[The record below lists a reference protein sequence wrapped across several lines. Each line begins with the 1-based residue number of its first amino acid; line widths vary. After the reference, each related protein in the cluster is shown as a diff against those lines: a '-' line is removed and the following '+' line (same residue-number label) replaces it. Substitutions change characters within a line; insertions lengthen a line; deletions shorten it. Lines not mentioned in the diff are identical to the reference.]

1 MLSND
6 RQGIYIYREN
16 RLIHDADW
24 LGIYQKEPHL
34 TLLRVEFSFDHR
46 LDEAFHLDIKKSQI
60 ILNDDLA
67 SWLQEQF
74 LPAPRREANRRSR
87 EGQQKLISKKGEGAH
102 DNSNNNIRN
111 REAVAGGP
119 EVNVADP
126 NTGEAV
132 VTNKHGTT
140 RLKLTIASAKRPGE
154 VFVQPVD
161 SIPNGLL
168 FQPALIEQHKAVQ
181 INRSHPYYLKVYI
194 PNLNRSVTMQ
204 GLDSLMWA
212 LSVAEL
218 STVQD
223 ATAGLFKDMRYEV
236 SRILEKL
243 VETLPEPDVEK
254 DVA

>member
-1 MLSND
+1 
-6 RQGIYIYREN
+6 
-16 RLIHDADW
+16 
-24 LGIYQKEPHL
+24 
-34 TLLRVEFSFDHR
+34 
-46 LDEAFHLDIKKSQI
+46 
-60 ILNDDLA
+60 
-67 SWLQEQF
+67 
-74 LPAPRREANRRSR
+74 
-87 EGQQKLISKKGEGAH
+87 
-102 DNSNNNIRN
+102 
-111 REAVAGGP
+111 
-119 EVNVADP
+119 
-126 NTGEAV
+126 
-132 VTNKHGTT
+132 
-140 RLKLTIASAKRPGE
+140 
-154 VFVQPVD
+154 VQPVD